1 MPEPADGA
9 AIADDFYATFAMIA
23 RAVIIGLPTMEGP

>member
-1 MPEPADGA
+1 MVQPSLMISTPHSPV
-9 AIADDFYATFAMIA
+9 IA